1 MESVDS
7 SRDQKSARRRNR
19 SLNDRRD
26 DQLPNMDDEL
36 KNGTEAEPVYRD
48 ALERR
53 REDDDRRERDRRDEG
68 TGRSR
73 ERNRGDSH
81 RRRRD
86 RDSRSRERSPRQRRD
101 DDRRSGSRER
111 SSRHRRDEDRYRY
124 RSSDRSRSYRDSWD
138 RRDREKTTDKDGA
151 RDRGDNKSYRSER
164 SSRKASPPTRS
175 IRSTNPLSGEEAL
188 RPGTGD
194 RARDRD
200 EARSRRSER
209 SSRQPSPPPS
219 RSVRSSNPLPDQNAL
234 RPGAS
239 AGGTPAVDDEPK
251 EKPNFNASGL
261 LAAESNTFQGVVLKY
276 HEPPS
281 AAKPTKKWRLYVF
294 KPPASAPLEI
304 LPLHAQSAFL
314 IGRDATI
321 CDIPLL
327 HPSISKQHAVIQFK
341 WRERVN
347 EYGDRRRD
355 VVPYVID
362 LESANGTRVN
372 GDVVE
377 GARYVELMVGDLV
390 RFGESTREYVV
401 MCEDGVV

>member
-1 MESVDS
+1 MDSVDRSRDHRS
-7 SRDQKSARRRNR
+7 SRRRSRSSKDRRRDER
-19 SLNDRRD
+19 PDRDEEVKKGRVAEAVDRNPLD
-26 DQLPNMDDEL
+26 D
-36 KNGTEAEPVYRD
+36 
-48 ALERR
+48 
-53 REDDDRRERDRRDEG
+53 RERDRRDRDLRKE
-68 TGRSR
+68 GRSR
-73 ERNRGDSH
+73 SREGDGDR

-86 RDSRSRERSPRQRRD
+86 RDSRSRERSPRRRRD
-101 DDRRSGSRER
+101 DGRMLGSRER
-111 SSRHRRDEDRYRY
+111 SSRHRRDEDQYRE
-124 RSSDRSRSYRDSWD
+124 RSSDRRRSYRDSRD
-138 RRDREKTTDKDGA
+138 RRDREKTTDKDSV
-151 RDRGDNKSYRSER
+151 RDRGDDKSQQSGR
-164 SSRKASPPTRS
+164 SSRQASPPTRP
-175 IRSTNPLSGEEAL
+175 IRPLSDQDTL
-188 RPGTGD
+188 RPGPGD
-194 RARDRD
+194 RGRERD
-200 EARSRRSER
+200 ETRSRRSDR

-239 AGGTPAVDDEPK
+239 AEGTPAVDDEPK

-294 KPPASAPLEI
+294 KPPASAPVEI
-304 LPLHAQSAFL
+304 LSLHAQSAFL

-362 LESANGTRVN
+362 LESANGTSVN
-372 GDVVE
+372 GEVVE

-401 MCEDGVV
+401 MCEDVVV

>member
-1 MESVDS
+1 MDSVDRSRDHRS
-7 SRDQKSARRRNR
+7 SRRRSRSSKDRRRDER
-19 SLNDRRD
+19 PDRDEEVKKGRVAEAVDRNPLD
-26 DQLPNMDDEL
+26 D
-36 KNGTEAEPVYRD
+36 
-48 ALERR
+48 
-53 REDDDRRERDRRDEG
+53 RERDRRDRDLRKE
-68 TGRSR
+68 GRSR
-73 ERNRGDSH
+73 SREGDGDR

-86 RDSRSRERSPRQRRD
+86 RDSRSRERSPRRRRD
-101 DDRRSGSRER
+101 DGRMLGSRER
-111 SSRHRRDEDRYRY
+111 SSRHRRDEDQYRE
-124 RSSDRSRSYRDSWD
+124 RSSDRRRSYRDSRD
-138 RRDREKTTDKDGA
+138 RRDREKTTDKD
-151 RDRGDNKSYRSER
+151 S
-164 SSRKASPPTRS
+164 
-175 IRSTNPLSGEEAL
+175 
-188 RPGTGD
+188 
-194 RARDRD
+194 
-200 EARSRRSER
+200 
-209 SSRQPSPPPS
+209 PSPPPS

-239 AGGTPAVDDEPK
+239 AEGTPAVDDEPK

-294 KPPASAPLEI
+294 KPPASAPVEI
-304 LPLHAQSAFL
+304 LSLHAQSAFL

-362 LESANGTRVN
+362 LESANGTSVN
-372 GDVVE
+372 GEVVE

-401 MCEDGVV
+401 MCE